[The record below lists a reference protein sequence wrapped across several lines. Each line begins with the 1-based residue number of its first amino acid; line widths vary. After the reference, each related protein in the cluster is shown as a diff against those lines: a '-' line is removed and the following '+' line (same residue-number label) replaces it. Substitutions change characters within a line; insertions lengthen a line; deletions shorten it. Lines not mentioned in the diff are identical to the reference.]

1 MLLFADHIL
10 RSLIC
15 KCCIAKRVAVN
26 SNIVTRQQV
35 DSGRKEYAVYQI
47 GDKVV
52 CGNKGVCR
60 IEDITELNIS
70 GVDKERQYY
79 ILKPLYMAASTVY
92 VPVDT
97 AEKSLRNV
105 MTSEEAKT
113 LLHRIPELPLVEV
126 SNDKFLEQA
135 YKECLKTDDCAQW
148 IRIIKTISV
157 REKKRQAAGR
167 KITSVDSRYN
177 KIAQDCVFGELA
189 VVLGMSKEAVEE
201 YIEEVLA

>member
-1 MLLFADHIL
+1 M
-10 RSLIC
+10 
-15 KCCIAKRVAVN
+15 
-26 SNIVTRQQV
+26 
-35 DSGRKEYAVYQI
+35 YQI

-97 AEKSLRNV
+97 AEKSL
-105 MTSEEAKT
+105 
-113 LLHRIPELPLVEV
+113 LPLVEV